1 MLPISDSERSR
12 RFPFFNLLFIIA
24 NIVVFYFQLTTPDPE
39 GFINTYA
46 LIPAHVNFADL
57 STLTPFFTAMF
68 LHGGFLHIASNM
80 LFLWVFGDNVEGE
93 FPLFIY
99 PLVYLAAG
107 IFGNFAQYLLDP
119 HSTLP
124 ALGASGAIAGSLG
137 AYFAFFP
144 RHRVKTVI
152 LLPFFF
158 TIAEISAGFMLG
170 YWIILQI
177 ISGLGMLGGPEMGGV
192 AYFAH
197 IGGFAFG
204 FLMAKIL
211 PHRDPQLQEI

>member
-1 MLPISDSERSR
+1 MLPISDSEKSR
-12 RFPFFNLLFIIA
+12 RFPFFNLLFIAI
-24 NIVVFYFQLTTPDPE
+24 NIIVFVVQITTPDPDA
-39 GFINTYA
+39 FLNTYA
-46 LIPAHVNFADL
+46 LIPAHVNFANT
-57 STLTPFFTAMF
+57 STLIPFVTAMF

-93 FPLFIY
+93 FPPFVY
-99 PLVYLAAG
+99 PIVYLASG
-107 IFGNFAQYLLDP
+107 IVGNVAQYLISP
-119 HSTLP
+119 TSTIP

-144 RHRVKTVI
+144 HNRIKTLI
-152 LLPFFF
+152 FLPFFF

-177 ISGLGMLGGPEMGGV
+177 ISGLGILGGPEQGGI

-197 IGGFAFG
+197 IGGFIFG
-204 FLMAKIL
+204 FLMAKLL
-211 PHRDPQLQEI
+211 PHRDPLLVEE